1 MNTPAS
7 DPNPDNNG
15 GAAPGSSD
23 ATRTPVTVP
32 PATNPPPGPAAS
44 EPPRPARGLPLWP
57 LLGLALL
64 LALGW
69 GVKKAFE
76 PVVLPLQGQIEAQEI
91 NVSSKVPGRVGA
103 VKVQLGQTVQA
114 GELLFELDSPE
125 VAAKVAQA
133 RAAEQAAQA
142 VSNKAQ
148 AGARPEEVTMAR
160 ASWER
165 AQTGERIARITL
177 DRVQNM
183 ADQGVL
189 ARQKRDEA
197 EAQWRAAQQQAQAA
211 QAQYQMARAG
221 ARTEDRAAAA
231 AQARQVAGVVSEAQV
246 AQAETQIRAPAAGEV
261 ARIQIQPGELAP
273 QGFPVITLVQLD
285 DPWAVLAVR
294 EDRLQAFQ
302 PGSEHLA
309 QVPALGRDLT
319 MKVSSVA
326 VMPDFATWRAARP
339 GGTDL
344 RTFEV
349 RLKPLGA
356 VAGLRP
362 GMSVVFTV
370 P

>member
-1 MNTPAS
+1 MSTPAS
-7 DPNPDNNG
+7 NPNPNPDNNG
-15 GAAPGSSD
+15 APDSVDAARSPLAAPPMTAPTSRSS
-23 ATRTPVTVP
+23 R
-32 PATNPPPGPAAS
+32 
-44 EPPRPARGLPLWP
+44 RLPLWP
-57 LLGLALL
+57 LLGLGLL
-64 LALGW
+64 LSLGW

-91 NVSSKVPGRVGA
+91 HVSSKVPGRVGA
-103 VKVQLGQTVQA
+103 IKVSLGQGVQA

-133 RAAEQAAQA
+133 QAAEQAAQA
-142 VSNKAQ
+142 VANKAQ
-148 AGARPEEVTMAR
+148 AGARPEEVAIAR
-160 ASWER
+160 ANWER
-165 AQTGERIARITL
+165 AQTGERIAHTTLNRIQT
-177 DRVQNM
+177 M

-189 ARQKRDEA
+189 AGQKRDEA
-197 EAQWRAAQQQAQAA
+197 EAQWRSAQQQAQAA

-221 ARTEDRAAAA
+221 ARPEDLAAAE
-231 AQARQVAGVVSEAQV
+231 AQVRQVAGVVSEAQV

-261 ARIQIQPGELAP
+261 SRIQIQPGELAP

-294 EDRLQAFQ
+294 EDQLSAFQ

-309 QVPALGRDLT
+309 QVPALGIELN

-349 RLKPLGA
+349 RLKPLA
-356 VAGLRP
+356 TVTGLRP
-362 GMSVVFTV
+362 GMSVVFAA
-370 P
+370 PE

>member
-1 MNTPAS
+1 MSKTPPDDSPS
-7 DPNPDNNG
+7 DDSLQHPD
-15 GAAPGSSD
+15 A
-23 ATRTPVTVP
+23 
-32 PATNPPPGPAAS
+32 PAAALARPA
-44 EPPRPARGLPLWP
+44 PPRRHLPLWP
-57 LLGLALL
+57 VLGVLVL

-76 PVVLPLQGQIEAQEI
+76 PVVLPLQGQVEAQEI

-103 VKVQLGQTVQA
+103 VKVSLGQAVQA
-114 GELLFELDSPE
+114 GELLFELNSPE
-125 VAAKVAQA
+125 VAAKVEQAQA
-133 RAAEQAAQA
+133 AQQAAQA

-148 AGARPEEVTMAR
+148 AGARPEEVTMAK

-165 AQTGERIARITL
+165 AQTGERIARTTL
-177 DRVQNM
+177 DRVQAM

-211 QAQYQMARAG
+211 QAQYQLAQHG
-221 ARTEDRAAAA
+221 ARPEDRAAAA
-231 AQARQVAGVVSEAQV
+231 AQARQVAGVVSEAEV

-273 QGFPVITLVQLD
+273 QGFPVITLVQLA
-285 DPWAVLAVR
+285 DPWVVLAVR

-302 PGSEHLA
+302 PGSEHRG
-309 QVPALGRDLT
+309 QVPALAQDLKL
-319 MKVSSVA
+319 KVSSVA

-349 RLKPLGA
+349 RLKP
-356 VAGLRP
+356 VAKTPGLRP
-362 GMSVVFTV
+362 GMSVVF
-370 P
+370 PAP